1 MKPIAYVFG
10 YGSLMY
16 PSGING
22 RCMKHKYIWKDL
34 LPAEIIGY
42 SRGMFAAY
50 GHQTYYGIMKDN
62 DKITN
67 GVLIPIFS
75 KKDLNALWL
84 NEGAHGCY
92 RNTKRGLMYEVRE
105 VSSDIYISTKSVN
118 IVRLLTV
125 FTLVSVADKSG
136 EGIIPPWYIA
146 DVWKGIKP
154 WGEAFRHR
162 FINTG
167 GIEPSCIAKIVAP
180 IYNLC
185 KSARYVWRNTLKI
198 N

>member
-22 RCMKHKYIWKDL
+22 RGMKYKYTWKDL
-34 LPAEIIGY
+34 HHAEIIDY
-42 SRGMFAAY
+42 RRGMFAAY
-50 GHQTYYGIMKDN
+50 CHQAYYGIMKAPG
-62 DKITN
+62 KVTN

-84 NEGAHGCY
+84 NEGAHACY
-92 RNTKRGLMYEVRE
+92 RNTKQGLLYEVHE
-105 VSSDIYISTKSVN
+105 VSDNIYVFDKYRDT
-118 IVRLLTV
+118 RFHTV
-125 FTLVSVADKSG
+125 FTLVSITDKSK
-136 EGIIPPWYIA
+136 EGIIPPWYVA

-154 WGEAFRHR
+154 WGESFRHR

-167 GIEPSCIAKIVAP
+167 GIEPSCAAKIVAP
-180 IYNLC
+180 IYGLC
-185 KSARYVWRNTLKI
+185 KSARYIWRNIFKI